1 MPRNLRPLLPGPL
14 LAALLLNPAP
24 GQAGR
29 PLTVDEAHVNEV
41 GAGHLEAW
49 YSRQPGDARLWTVAP
64 AYAPWQ
70 GIELGAAWARERG
83 SALSSTSLQSKIQ
96 LGTPQEGRWHHA
108 AVLGLAQAR
117 FQNGATR
124 YATLIAS
131 REFAAGALHINLG
144 ASRTPGGPT
153 LPALGLA
160 WEQALGAAT
169 GHLEW
174 LGQRRSKP
182 QFGLGLRREVFK
194 GLQFDGSLGRSDGST
209 LYSLGLKLQF

>member
-1 MPRNLRPLLPGPL
+1 MTSPRIPLPAPL
-14 LAALLLNPAP
+14 LAALLLHTASAH
-24 GQAGR
+24 AGR
-29 PLTVDEAHVNEV
+29 PLAVDDANVNEA

-49 YSRQPGDARLWTVAP
+49 YARQAGDARLWTVAP

-83 SALSSTSLQSKIQ
+83 SGLSTSSLQSKIQ
-96 LGTPQEGRWHHA
+96 LSAPSEGRWHHA
-108 AVLGLAQAR
+108 MVLGLAHTRDQR
-117 FQNGATR
+117 GSTR

-131 REFAAGALHINLG
+131 REFAPGSLHINLG
-144 ASRTPGGPT
+144 ASRAPGGPT

-160 WEQALGAAT
+160 WEQVFGPVT

-174 LGQRRSKP
+174 LGQRQSKP
-182 QFGLGLRREVFK
+182 LFGLGLRRELVK
-194 GLQFDGSLGRSDGST
+194 DLQLDGSLGRSGGST

>member
-1 MPRNLRPLLPGPL
+1 MSDLPHAIFATL
-14 LAALLLNPAP
+14 LAALLLSPVP
-24 GQAGR
+24 GHAGR
-29 PLTVDEAHVNEV
+29 PLNVDDANVNEV

-49 YSRQPGDARLWTVAP
+49 YARQPGDARLWTVAP

-70 GIELGAAWARERG
+70 GIELGAAWAREQG
-83 SALSSTSLQSKIQ
+83 SAINSTSLQSKIQ
-96 LGTPQEGRWHHA
+96 LSTPHEGRWHHA
-108 AVLGLAQAR
+108 AVLGLTHTR
-117 FQNGATR
+117 FQHGATR

-131 REFAAGALHINLG
+131 REFPAGALHINLG

-174 LGQRRSKP
+174 LGQRQSKP
-182 QFGLGLRREVFK
+182 LFGLGLRREVFK
-194 GLQFDGSLGRSDGST
+194 DLQLDGSLGRSGGST